1 MQLKN
6 AGYDG
11 LTIGI
16 ETGDDEALTFMHKG
30 YTLNDIVL
38 QCQRL
43 DRAGISY
50 NSSILQGYPVQEKER
65 QERKKQRKYAI
76 SCTLKS

>member
-50 NSSILQGYPVQEKER
+50 RFYLTGYPVQEKER